1 MTKNAGDKMSRY
13 QKLISTGI
21 VLTVITGGV
30 AGAVAGLA
38 LDSIVA
44 NKALL
49 AVTAALLAVLVAT
62 AVSHFTIIASIR
74 GTGAGPGTLLI
85 PGVVLL
91 NSVVASVVG
100 GLAGYGLSL
109 SVLSPPPSAWIGCL
123 SGIIASVSMELLMIG
138 YRATLIERQ

>member
-1 MTKNAGDKMSRY
+1 MSRY

-38 LDSIVA
+38 LDSVVA

-49 AVTAALLAVLVAT
+49 AVTAAFLAVLAAT
-62 AVSHFTIIASIR
+62 AVQHFTIFASIR
-74 GTGAGPGTLLI
+74 EDGAGPGTFLI
-85 PGVVLL
+85 PGTVLL
-91 NSVVASVVG
+91 YSIVASVVG

-138 YRATLIERQ
+138 YRASLIERQ

>member
-1 MTKNAGDKMSRY
+1 MSQY

-30 AGAVAGLA
+30 TGAVAGLA
-38 LDSIVA
+38 LDSIIA

-49 AVTAALLAVLVAT
+49 AVTAAFLAVLAAAT
-62 AVSHFTIIASIR
+62 VRHFTIFASVR
-74 GTGAGPGTLLI
+74 GDGAGPGALSV
-85 PGVVLL
+85 PGAVLL
-91 NSVVASVVG
+91 NSIVASIAG

-123 SGIIASVSMELLMIG
+123 SGIIASVAMVLMMIA
-138 YRATLIERQ
+138 YRSTLIERR

>member
-1 MTKNAGDKMSRY
+1 MSRY

-49 AVTAALLAVLVAT
+49 AVTAAFLAVLVAT
-62 AVSHFTIIASIR
+62 AIRHFTIFASIR
-74 GTGAGPGTLLI
+74 GAGAGPGTSLI
-85 PGVVLL
+85 PGVVLI
-91 NSVVASVVG
+91 NSVVASVIG
-100 GLAGYGLSL
+100 GLVGYGLSL

-123 SGIIASVSMELLMIG
+123 SGIIGSVSMELLMIG
-138 YRATLIERQ
+138 YRAKFIEQR